1 MKDSSVGAVVR
12 EDNVEAEICG
22 QGREKRVYVKDRGQV
37 VVLCCFCLFFM
48 KATLTVKSIS
58 QNTEKSIKIISVN
71 IVCFGCINL
80 K

>member
-37 VVLCCFCLFFM
+37 VVLCCFCLFFYEGDLNC
-48 KATLTVKSIS
+48 KEYIS
-58 QNTEKSIKIISVN
+58 KH
-71 IVCFGCINL
+71 
-80 K
+80 